1 MGRHVHLTLSEREDI
16 MMMRRDGKG
25 VCEIA
30 RAIGGDKSTVSRNS
44 CERFYRASTAQRRYS
59 ERRLAC
65 CRPAILDDESVL
77 ALVGDKFLNEQWSP
91 EQIEGRLAL
100 ELGASPVSGTTVYRA
115 IRSGRFDARIGGR
128 KAAKRLRHRGKC
140 RRGPSERRGKIKVPH
155 EVSERPAA
163 ADGRS
168 EPGHWEGDTVA
179 GRAGGACLLTL
190 VDRRDGFLVGGKCRR
205 KTAACVRAKMP
216 KALEGQPLESVTLDR
231 GKEFAARPGH
241 EGDRRRVLLRAAAPS
256 VAARHQ

>member
-1 MGRHVHLTLSEREDI
+1 MGRHVHLALSEREDI

-30 RAIGGDKSTVSRNS
+30 RAIGRDKSTVSR
-44 CERFYRASTAQRRYS
+44 ERFYRASTAQRRYS

-65 CRPAILDDESVL
+65 RRPAILDGESVL
-77 ALVGDKFLNEQWSP
+77 ALVGDKFLDEQWSP
-91 EQIEGRLAL
+91 GQIEGRLAL
-100 ELGASPVSGTTVYRA
+100 ELGASPVSDTTVYRA

-128 KAAKRLRHRGKC
+128 KAAKRLLHRGK
-140 RRGPSERRGKIKVPH
+140 RRKGPSERRGKIKVSH
-155 EVSERPAA
+155 EISERPAA

-179 GRAGGACLLTL
+179 SRAGGACLLTL

-216 KALEGQPLESVTLDR
+216 KALEGQLLKSVTLDR
-231 GKEFAARPGH
+231 GKEFAAHAQVTEEIGVEFHFALPH
-241 EGDRRRVLLRAAAPS
+241 HP
-256 VAARHQ
+256 

>member
-1 MGRHVHLTLSEREDI
+1 MGHCVHLTLSEREDI
-16 MMMRRDGKG
+16 MLMRRDGKG

-30 RAIGGDKSTVSRNS
+30 RAIGRDKSTVSRELSRNS

-65 CRPAILDDESVL
+65 RRPAILDDESVL

-100 ELGASPVSGTTVYRA
+100 ELGASPVSDTTVYRA

-128 KAAKRLRHRGKC
+128 KAAKRLRHRGKR
-140 RRGPSERRGKIKVPH
+140 RRGPSERRGKIKVSH
-155 EVSERPAA
+155 EISERPAA

-179 GRAGGACLLTL
+179 GRAGGA
-190 VDRRDGFLVGGKCRR
+190 
-205 KTAACVRAKMP
+205 
-216 KALEGQPLESVTLDR
+216 
-231 GKEFAARPGH
+231 
-241 EGDRRRVLLRAAAPS
+241 
-256 VAARHQ
+256 